1 MNNKIIKVLNIF
13 ESNGYEAYIIGGFV
27 RDNILGRVT
36 YDVDICTNALPMS
49 TKSLFAIKMTN
60 NYGSV
65 KFSDGKFNFD
75 IATYRKEYNYSNNKP
90 SKIEYINNLLE
101 DLKRRDFTINTLL
114 MNKNGDVIDLLGS
127 IKDIQNKKIRCI
139 SNPDIKFKEDP
150 TRILRALR
158 FKIILDFSLER
169 NTLKSIKKNKE
180 LLRTIP
186 KEIIKKELDKILTS
200 KYAIKGLKYLNILG
214 VLKILNISYTNLIDC
229 QDLCGMYAQL
239 SLPSNYPFSK
249 KEISNIKIIKKIV
262 SHGKIDEVILFN
274 YGLYLSQV
282 AGIILKEN
290 IVNIIKKYN
299 ELPIYDIK
307 DIKITSKEIMKI
319 LNIKPSKLL
328 KIVYNDLVSA
338 ILNGEILNE
347 KNVIIDY
354 LLNRKDLYNGQINDF
369 ITI

>member
-127 IKDIQNKKIRCI
+127 IKDIQNKKIR
-139 SNPDIKFKEDP
+139 
-150 TRILRALR
+150 

-262 SHGKIDEVILFN
+262 SYGKIDEVILFN